1 MALDDKTETIH
12 EPTLRSPLTRDGGA
26 TAPIGHDGAGN
37 SNGNGSANGAPQQQQ
52 GDGGNGNNG
61 QPQQGPPQGGGDPQ
75 PGQGDQQSQDAA
87 PPKKG
92 FTQSPIFKVLLA
104 VVVLLAIIF
113 GTKFYLNSLNHV
125 STDDAY
131 VQGDLINVSPIIS
144 GTLEKLT
151 VDEGDYV
158 KAGTVIA
165 VLDQSGPRAS
175 VQQARAAYLSAQS
188 QVPQA
193 QSALTYETAN
203 NTAGVNQAKAAYD
216 AQNAKTAQSAQQARL
231 VAATTASQIVQDQAQ
246 ANAVLAQGATAKAQA
261 NAALQAV
268 QTARN
273 AAAASHQQVNVAQAN
288 YTRAQKDAD
297 RYTALYGP
305 NGSVAAVTAQQVD
318 QAVATADSNRALLQ
332 QAEDQAS
339 QADSNVVQTVAMYHA
354 QQANYEAALGQYKA
368 ALAQVNIAEANQIQV
383 PVQRL
388 NIANNAAIG
397 AQNFAQLQAAKAG
410 STNVTLRRQQV
421 ATARAQVLQSQ
432 AALTNAQVT
441 LDDTTIRAPSNGTI
455 VRKGANV
462 GDALSPGQ
470 TIATMTKGDYVWIQA
485 NFKETQLQFVRVGQ
499 PVTCTVDAYPGKT
512 FYGKVQSVNEAS
524 GNTTSLLPADNAT
537 GNFTKVV
544 QRIPVKIILYAP
556 KNPTKDQANA
566 DDIRNLRQGM
576 SVETDIDVSTA
587 RQNGG
592 RGNQNDQNGNIGN
605 VGQNN
610 NNNGQ

>member
-1 MALDDKTETIH
+1 M
-12 EPTLRSPLTRDGGA
+12 
-26 TAPIGHDGAGN
+26 
-37 SNGNGSANGAPQQQQ
+37 
-52 GDGGNGNNG
+52 
-61 QPQQGPPQGGGDPQ
+61 
-75 PGQGDQQSQDAA
+75 
-87 PPKKG
+87 
-92 FTQSPIFKVLLA
+92 
-104 VVVLLAIIF
+104 
-113 GTKFYLNSLNHV
+113 
-125 STDDAY
+125 
-131 VQGDLINVSPIIS
+131 
-144 GTLEKLT
+144 
-151 VDEGDYV
+151 
-158 KAGTVIA
+158 
-165 VLDQSGPRAS
+165 
-175 VQQARAAYLSAQS
+175 
-188 QVPQA
+188 
-193 QSALTYETAN
+193 
-203 NTAGVNQAKAAYD
+203 
-216 AQNAKTAQSAQQARL
+216 
-231 VAATTASQIVQDQAQ
+231 
-246 ANAVLAQGATAKAQA
+246 
-261 NAALQAV
+261 

-339 QADSNVVQTVAMYHA
+339 QADSNVVQTVAQYHA
-354 QQANYEAALGQYKA
+354 QQANYQAALGQYKA
-368 ALAQVNIAEANQIQV
+368 ALAQVKIAEANQIQV

-441 LDDTTIRAPSNGTI
+441 FDDTVIRAPSNGTI

-556 KNPTKDQANA
+556 KNPGLHDANA

-592 RGNQNDQNGNIGN
+592 RGNQNDQNGDIGN
-605 VGQNN
+605 VKQAKQRPIASLPTPPFLWRGWGRSGARTHPALSGHLPWREANYKMAL
-610 NNNGQ
+610 GSCRFSISPARLFLPSREGGV